1 MLIKEN
7 VFGVFDLLSEREQV
21 LIYELM
27 LRLVPDDVATKQDLH
42 AHAVAMEEYRR
53 GETVSDEDIDWE

>member
-1 MLIKEN
+1 MLVKEN
-7 VFGVFDLLSEREQV
+7 VFGIFDLLSEREQV

-27 LRLVPDDVATKQDLH
+27 LRLVPDDVVTKEDLR
-42 AHAVAMEEYRR
+42 AHTVAMEEYRR